1 MIRKHLNQFGNY
13 GQRLVHALFS
23 PLVLFLVLAGN
34 AVMFLC
40 AYLFFR
46 LEAPVNPEL
55 RSYGDALWLA
65 MTTVTTVG
73 FGDIVPHTGIGRA
86 ILAALMIIGNFFYL
100 SFGAVLVTML
110 YNQERDEVI
119 RQERLTR
126 AEVDRLIQEL
136 QGLRHEMQRG
146 RGNY

>member
-1 MIRKHLNQFGNY
+1 
-13 GQRLVHALFS
+13 
-23 PLVLFLVLAGN
+23 
-34 AVMFLC
+34 MFLC
-40 AYLFFR
+40 AWAFFKI
-46 LEAPVNPEL
+46 EGPVNPGL
-55 RSYGDALWLA
+55 RHYGDALWLA

-86 ILAALMIIGNFFYL
+86 ILSGLMIIGNFFYL

-110 YNQERDEVI
+110 YNQERDEVL

-136 QGLRHEMQRG
+136 QDLRREIQR
-146 RGNY
+146 RGNH

>member
-1 MIRKHLNQFGNY
+1 MLRQHFNQFGNY
-13 GQRLVHALFS
+13 SHRLIRAVSS

-34 AVMFLC
+34 GVMFLA
-40 AYLFFR
+40 AYLLFQY
-46 LEAPVNPEL
+46 ESPANPGL
-55 RSYGDALWLA
+55 KHYSDALWLA

-73 FGDIVPHTGIGRA
+73 FGDIVPQTGLGRA
-86 ILAALMIIGNFFYL
+86 ITAGLMILGNFFYL

-110 YNQERDEVI
+110 YNQERDEVL

-136 QGLRHEMQRG
+136 QNLRQEIHRG
-146 RGNY
+146 RGNH